1 MNRQLGYKFE
11 HMLRAEEIESKY
23 IPLKYDSEPVKV
35 NEDASSALLA
45 LIYKR
50 DSSNLPTGDLAYF
63 VNPKANPEVQKFI
76 LDNLMMDVSGNAS
89 PKFPAGLDNDAAFG
103 LMRQSGESLE
113 SYMSRVNEFGR
124 SNSDFVYNSLKP
136 VQTSEEDASTE

>member
-11 HMLRAEEIESKY
+11 HMLRAEDIENNY
-23 IPLKYDSEPVKV
+23 VPLKFDSELVKV

-50 DSSNLPTGDLAYF
+50 DSSNLPTGDIAYF

-89 PKFPAGLDNDAAFG
+89 PKFPAGLDNDTAFG
-103 LMRQSGESLE
+103 LMRQSGESFE
-113 SYMSRVNEFGR
+113 AYMSRVNEFGQ
-124 SNSDFVYNSLKP
+124 SNSDFVYNSLKS
-136 VQTSEEDASTE
+136 VKTEENASTE